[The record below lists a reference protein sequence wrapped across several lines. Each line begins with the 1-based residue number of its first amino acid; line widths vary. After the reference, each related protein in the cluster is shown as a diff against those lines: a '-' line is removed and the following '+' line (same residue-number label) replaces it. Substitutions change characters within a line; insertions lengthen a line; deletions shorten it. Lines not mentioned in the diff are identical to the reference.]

1 MIFDICGWIGAI
13 LILLA
18 YALLSLGKIDNGKA
32 YQTMNL
38 LAALFMAIGL
48 LPKNAWF
55 SFSVQVVWLI
65 VAVVALFKLSKS
77 KKTDKNR
84 FKGDTYD

>member
-1 MIFDICGWIGAI
+1 MIFDICGWIGAV

-18 YALLSLGKIDNGKA
+18 YSLLSLGKIGNGKL
-32 YQTMNL
+32 YQTMNF

-55 SFSVQVVWLI
+55 SFSVQVVWAF
-65 VAVVALFKLSKS
+65 VAVVALFKLR
-77 KKTDKNR
+77 KKIGK
-84 FKGDTYD
+84 Y

>member
-1 MIFDICGWIGAI
+1 MIFDILGWIGAV

-18 YALLSLGKIDNGKA
+18 YALLSLGKIKNGKL
-32 YQTMNL
+32 YQWLNL
-38 LAALFMAIGL
+38 FAALFMAIGL

-65 VAVVALFKLSKS
+65 VAIIALINLTKKS
-77 KKTDKNR
+77 
-84 FKGDTYD
+84 